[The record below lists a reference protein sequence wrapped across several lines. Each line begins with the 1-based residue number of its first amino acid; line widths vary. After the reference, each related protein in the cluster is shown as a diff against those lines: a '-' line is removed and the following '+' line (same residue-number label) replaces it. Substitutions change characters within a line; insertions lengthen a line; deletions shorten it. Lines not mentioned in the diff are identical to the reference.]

1 MPNGRSRGR
10 RRGRRPKRRSNEKG
24 GRTVQTAAPAL
35 FAFMGSLSSSVGLSA
50 WRWAC
55 AVPRCG
61 SRCFR
66 NGQRKAII
74 RTHRLSETGS
84 DYIGLVPVVGL
95 EPTRCRQRRILN
107 PLRLPI
113 PSHRQICR
121 NPLRRELW
129 RELGKLLNEVYLE
142 SLEKSRGRQNDGLLD
157 VLAFESVTSTNS
169 ITPAKDTQVLYTKN
183 IRMARAHLKQYG

>member
-74 RTHRLSETGS
+74 RTHLRLRRFGS
-84 DYIGLVPVVGL
+84 DYIGLVPEVGL
-95 EPTRCRQRRILN
+95 EPTRCCQQRILS
-107 PLRLPI
+107 PSRLPI
-113 PSHRQICR
+113 PSFRRKLYSIIIQRAMQHK
-121 NPLRRELW
+121 LRT
-129 RELGKLLNEVYLE
+129 
-142 SLEKSRGRQNDGLLD
+142 Q
-157 VLAFESVTSTNS
+157 
-169 ITPAKDTQVLYTKN
+169 TPHGSAAYAPPQ
-183 IRMARAHLKQYG
+183 RHE

>member
-1 MPNGRSRGR
+1 MPNGRSNGR
-10 RRGRRPKRRSNEKG
+10 RRGRRPKQRNDEKG

-95 EPTRCRQRRILN
+95 EPTRCCHQRILSRTFERANKVKIRRYN
-107 PLRLPI
+107 PFKVRIKAHCAALFPRW
-113 PSHRQICR
+113 S
-121 NPLRRELW
+121 
-129 RELGKLLNEVYLE
+129 V
-142 SLEKSRGRQNDGLLD
+142 KSIAASN
-157 VLAFESVTSTNS
+157 N
-169 ITPAKDTQVLYTKN
+169 
-183 IRMARAHLKQYG
+183 LKT

>member
-84 DYIGLVPVVGL
+84 DYIGLVRETGL
-95 EPTRCRQRRILN
+95 EPACCHQHTDLN
-107 PLRLPI
+107 RARLPI
-113 PSHRQICR
+113 PPF
-121 NPLRRELW
+121 PLKVVDGGGFEPP
-129 RELGKLLNEVYLE
+129 
-142 SLEKSRGRQNDGLLD
+142 KSATADLQSAPFGHSG
-157 VLAFESVTSTNS
+157 TH
-169 ITPAKDTQVLYTKN
+169 P
-183 IRMARAHLKQYG
+183 G

>member
-1 MPNGRSRGR
+1 MPNGRSG
-10 RRGRRPKRRSNEKG
+10 GKRRSRRTKRNKDEKG
-24 GRTVQTAAPAL
+24 GRTVNTAAPAL

-84 DYIGLVPVVGL
+84 DYIGLVREAGV
-95 EPTRCRQRRILN
+95 EPARPCEHWHLK
-107 PLRLPI
+107 PASLPI
-113 PSHRQICR
+113 PPLARTFGAVSAQVVCYHRKGKVSILFFKKTASILPGSAGGAGR
-121 NPLRRELW
+121 YAEAGRKPWLPSGLSDREALSACAW
-129 RELGKLLNEVYLE
+129 SAGW
-142 SLEKSRGRQNDGLLD
+142 
-157 VLAFESVTSTNS
+157 
-169 ITPAKDTQVLYTKN
+169 P
-183 IRMARAHLKQYG
+183 

>member
-1 MPNGRSRGR
+1 MPNGRSNGR
-10 RRGRRPKRRSNEKG
+10 RRGRRPKQRNDEKG

-95 EPTRCRQRRILN
+95 EPTRCCHQRIL
-107 PLRLPI
+107 
-113 PSHRQICR
+113 
-121 NPLRRELW
+121 
-129 RELGKLLNEVYLE
+129 
-142 SLEKSRGRQNDGLLD
+142 SR
-157 VLAFESVTSTNS
+157 AFERANKVKIRRYKPFKVRIKAHCAALFPRWSVKFIAASN
-169 ITPAKDTQVLYTKN
+169 N
-183 IRMARAHLKQYG
+183 LKTWFNFNHYNAF

>member
-1 MPNGRSRGR
+1 MPNGRSNGR
-10 RRGRRPKRRSNEKG
+10 RRGRRPKQRNDEKG

-95 EPTRCRQRRILN
+95 EPTRCCHQRILSRTFERAN
-107 PLRLPI
+107 KVKIRPYRPFKVRIKAHCAALFPRW
-113 PSHRQICR
+113 S
-121 NPLRRELW
+121 
-129 RELGKLLNEVYLE
+129 V
-142 SLEKSRGRQNDGLLD
+142 KSIA
-157 VLAFESVTSTNS
+157 AFN
-169 ITPAKDTQVLYTKN
+169 N
-183 IRMARAHLKQYG
+183 LKAWFNFNHYNAF

>member
-84 DYIGLVPVVGL
+84 DYIGLVPEVGL
-95 EPTRCRQRRILN
+95 EPTRCCQQRILS
-107 PLRLPI
+107 PSRLPI
-113 PSHRQICR
+113 PSFRRKLYSTIIRRAMQHK
-121 NPLRRELW
+121 LRT
-129 RELGKLLNEVYLE
+129 
-142 SLEKSRGRQNDGLLD
+142 Q
-157 VLAFESVTSTNS
+157 
-169 ITPAKDTQVLYTKN
+169 TPHGSAAYAPPQ
-183 IRMARAHLKQYG
+183 RHE

>member
-84 DYIGLVPVVGL
+84 DYIGLVPVTGL
-95 EPTRCRQRRILN
+95 EPVRCRHRWILS

-113 PSHRQICR
+113 PSHRHARSAYAQSLLSIQH
-121 NPLRRELW
+121 LSL
-129 RELGKLLNEVYLE
+129 LGKRFFAGN
-142 SLEKSRGRQNDGLLD
+142 SKINDRKRPKI
-157 VLAFESVTSTNS
+157 VV
-169 ITPAKDTQVLYTKN
+169 
-183 IRMARAHLKQYG
+183 

>member
-84 DYIGLVPVVGL
+84 DYIGLVRLAGV
-95 EPTRCRQRRILN
+95 EP
-107 PLRLPI
+107 
-113 PSHRQICR
+113 
-121 NPLRRELW
+121 
-129 RELGKLLNEVYLE
+129 
-142 SLEKSRGRQNDGLLD
+142 
-157 VLAFESVTSTNS
+157 
-169 ITPAKDTQVLYTKN
+169 
-183 IRMARAHLKQYG
+183 ARPYGHKHLKLASLPVPAQPRSAVSYRPLIYYSGHGAICQLIFHFLRKNPDRRGLALVTPRR